1 MHVSYEIYSLQE
13 ENDMLELVCGFLL
26 GWLFTLVVLFKWI
39 FGAHAWMVT
48 VSVFAIV
55 YVGVIKRV
63 YR

>member
-1 MHVSYEIYSLQE
+1 
-13 ENDMLELVCGFLL
+13 MLELVCGFLL
-26 GWLFTLVVLFKWI
+26 GWLFTLVVLFKWL

-48 VSVFAIV
+48 VSVFALV